1 MKDRPIF
8 RCPGRP
14 NPKRCYAMRILSLN
28 TNTVVVEV
36 GAVLDFTSAERFK
49 RLLRERIDGGTRHVV
64 LNFDDTA
71 ILDSRGLGAIFYV
84 YRALSP
90 LGGTL
95 AFANV
100 SEAVRWVARLTRIN
114 RVIPQFNSVQAAA
127 EARA

>member
-1 MKDRPIF
+1 
-8 RCPGRP
+8 
-14 NPKRCYAMRILSLN
+14 MRVISLN

-36 GAVLDFTSAERFK
+36 GAALDFTSAERFK

-64 LNFDDTA
+64 LDFSDTTV
-71 ILDSRGLGAIFYV
+71 LDSSGLGAIFSL

-90 LGGTL
+90 LEGTI

-100 SEAVRWVARLTRIN
+100 SGTVRSVARLTRIN
-114 RVIPQFNSVQAAA
+114 RIIPQFDSVQAAA

>member
-1 MKDRPIF
+1 
-8 RCPGRP
+8 
-14 NPKRCYAMRILSLN
+14 MRIVSLN

-36 GAVLDFTSAERFK
+36 GAALDFTSAERFK

-64 LNFDDTA
+64 LDFSDNA
-71 ILDSRGLGAIFYV
+71 VLDSSGLGAIFSL

-90 LGGTL
+90 LGGTI

-100 SEAVRWVARLTRIN
+100 SEAVRLVARLTRMN
-114 RVIPQFNSVQAAA
+114 RIIPQFDSVQAAA

>member
-1 MKDRPIF
+1 
-8 RCPGRP
+8 
-14 NPKRCYAMRILSLN
+14 MRIVSLN
-28 TNTVVVEV
+28 PNTVVVEV
-36 GAVLDFTSAERFK
+36 GAALDFTSAERFK
-49 RLLRERIDGGTRHVV
+49 RLLRERIDGGTRYIV
-64 LNFDDTA
+64 LDFSDTA
-71 ILDSRGLGAIFYV
+71 ILDSRGLGAIFSLH
-84 YRALSP
+84 RALSP

>member
-1 MKDRPIF
+1 MKDKQIF
-8 RCPGRP
+8 RRPGHP
-14 NPKRCYAMRILSLN
+14 NSKLCYTMRIVSLN

-36 GAVLDFTSAERFK
+36 GAALDFSSTERFK

-64 LNFDDTA
+64 LDFSDNAF
-71 ILDSRGLGAIFYV
+71 LDSRGLAAIFSL

-90 LGGTL
+90 LGGTI

-100 SEAVRWVARLTRIN
+100 SEAVRLVARLTRIN

>member
-1 MKDRPIF
+1 
-8 RCPGRP
+8 
-14 NPKRCYAMRILSLN
+14 MRVLSLN

-36 GAVLDFTSAERFK
+36 GAVLDFTIAERFK
-49 RLLRERIDGGTRHVV
+49 RLLRERIDGGTRYIV
-64 LNFDDTA
+64 LDFSDTA
-71 ILDSRGLGAIFYV
+71 NLDSRGLGAIFHV

-90 LGGTL
+90 LGGTM

-100 SEAVRWVARLTRIN
+100 SKTVQRVARLTRIN

>member
-1 MKDRPIF
+1 MKERPIF

-14 NPKRCYAMRILSLN
+14 NSKLCYAMRILSPN
-28 TNTVVVEV
+28 PNTVVVEV

-71 ILDSRGLGAIFYV
+71 ILDSKGLGAIFHV

-90 LGGTL
+90 LGGTI

-100 SEAVRWVARLTRIN
+100 SKAVQRVARLTRID
-114 RVIPQFNSVQAAA
+114 RVFPQFNSVQAAVY
-127 EARA
+127 EG